1 MTRNS
6 SNQRRRGALLVMA
19 LVAIVITSAV
29 IANAVRMVLIAQA
42 EQQRLHARLQL
53 ETLVTDALQLETA
66 RLAQEAGANNP
77 AEWTVTPND
86 WDLPLT
92 GVVVLEK
99 AETDGQ
105 TRLIARGR
113 LQLENGDVQQ
123 RLTQTYTINPSE

>member
-6 SNQRRRGALLVMA
+6 SNQRRRGALLVTA

-53 ETLVTDALQLETA
+53 ETLVTDALQLEA
-66 RLAQEAGANNP
+66 AKLAHEADANGP
-77 AEWTVTPND
+77 AEWTVSPED

>member
-66 RLAQEAGANNP
+66 RLAQEADANNP

-123 RLTQTYTINPSE
+123 RLTQAYTINPSE

>member
-29 IANAVRMVLIAQA
+29 IANAVRMVLITQA

-53 ETLVTDALQLETA
+53 ETLVTDALQFEA
-66 RLAQEAGANNP
+66 VRVAQDADANDP
-77 AEWTVTPND
+77 AEWTVSPED

>member
-1 MTRNS
+1 MTLNS

-53 ETLVTDALQLETA
+53 ETLVTDALQLEAA
-66 RLAQEAGANNP
+66 RLAQEADANGP
-77 AEWTVTPND
+77 AEWTVSPED